1 MGSCRSSVHAYTQDF
16 TVALSAADHVVC
28 EGELKNAL
36 LAASSLCPGMA
47 TLVTLLLHTFKPE

>member
-1 MGSCRSSVHAYTQDF
+1 MHAYTQDF

>member
-1 MGSCRSSVHAYTQDF
+1 MLLP
-16 TVALSAADHVVC
+16 LSHMVDRVVC

-36 LAASSLCPGMA
+36 LAASSHCPGMA

>member
-1 MGSCRSSVHAYTQDF
+1 MFSFIISFV
-16 TVALSAADHVVC
+16 VDHVVC

-36 LAASSLCPGMA
+36 LAASSHCPGMA